1 MPSRERLLT
10 SLVEL
15 SVRPG
20 GRTRP
25 EVLTTTLTLALDVG
39 ESDGAVIVLGGTRGH
54 ERSVLRRG
62 EQAPEP
68 LSETYT
74 PAPLERSVLRTHQ
87 PRVLSE
93 LGQPGTSSAASCPG
107 VSPGPALYLPFQL
120 LDQTRGFL
128 AVHRHVD
135 APRFSGREARAL
147 ALLVAWAALSLD
159 NIRLAENLERLAVTD
174 DLTQVYNYRYLKAAL
189 RREVK
194 RATRFRQPLS
204 ILMVDVDNLKAY
216 NDRNGHIR
224 GSQLLKEIAGRFAS
238 QVRSWDLVAKYG
250 GDEFTVI
257 LPQTER
263 LGAATVA
270 ERLRAEVAGHPFP
283 LAERGS
289 ITVSIGIANYPDDAD
304 SVQGLIESADR
315 ALYLAKRNGRNRV
328 EGIERLAA

>member
-1 MPSRERLLT
+1 MPGREPLLA

-15 SVRPG
+15 SARPG

-25 EVLTTTLTLALDVG
+25 ELLATTLTLALSLGDA
-39 ESDGAVIVLGGTRGH
+39 DGAVLVLGGPRSH

-62 EQAPEP
+62 ERAPEP
-68 LSETYT
+68 LSEPYT
-74 PAPLERSVLRTHQ
+74 PAPFERTVLRAHQ
-87 PRVLSE
+87 HRAIAD
-93 LGQPGTSSAASCPG
+93 LGASGFSLAAACPG
-107 VSPGPALYLPFQL
+107 VSPGPAVYLPFQL
-120 LDQTRGFL
+120 MDQSRSFL
-128 AVHRHVD
+128 AVHRNES

-147 ALLVAWAALSLD
+147 ALLSAWTALALD
-159 NIRLAENLERLAVTD
+159 NLRLAENLERLAVTD

-204 ILMVDVDNLKAY
+204 ILMVDVDNLKTY

-224 GSQLLKEIAGRFAS
+224 GSQLLKEIAQRFTT

-257 LPQTER
+257 LPQTDR
-263 LGAATVA
+263 IGAAVVG
-270 ERLRAEVAGHPFP
+270 ERLRADVAEHQFP
-283 LAERGS
+283 LADRGA